1 MMKPYIICHMMASV
15 DGRIDCDMTE
25 KISGNEYYAALDLLE
40 CPSQLSG
47 KVTARMHYARS
58 GHFDA
63 HEQCVGRTIFYKAR
77 EAEGYAIVTDSSG
90 TLLYDGNSLDGKPL
104 LVVTSE
110 QVAAD
115 YLQLLED
122 KGISYIATGT
132 GRTDLVK
139 AMDILA
145 REFGV
150 KRLAVCGGGHIN
162 GAFLEAGLLDE
173 VSLQIAA
180 GIDGRQG
187 MPAVFDGITD
197 NNHPPVPLRLQS
209 VRRMEGT
216 DTVWMRYTK

>member
-15 DGRIDCDMTE
+15 DGRIDCDMTD
-25 KISGNEYYAALDLLE
+25 KISGNEYYAVLDLLE

-104 LVVTSE
+104 LVITSE

-209 VRRMEGT
+209 VQRMEGT

>member
-15 DGRIDCDMTE
+15 DGHIDCDMTD

-63 HEQCVGRTIFYKAR
+63 HEQCVGRTIFYKAG

-104 LVVTSE
+104 LVITSE

-139 AMDILA
+139 AMDILV

-180 GIDGRQG
+180 GVDGRQG

-197 NNHPPVPLRLQS
+197 NHHPPVPLRLQS
-209 VRRMEGT
+209 VQRMEGT

>member
-15 DGRIDCDMTE
+15 DGRIDCDMTD

-104 LVVTSE
+104 LVITSE

-180 GIDGRQG
+180 GVDGRQG

-209 VRRMEGT
+209 VQRMEGT

>member
-1 MMKPYIICHMMASV
+1 MIKPYIICHMMASV
-15 DGRIDCDMTE
+15 DGRIDCDMTD

-104 LVVTSE
+104 LVITSE

-180 GIDGRQG
+180 GVDGRQG

-209 VRRMEGT
+209 VQRMEGT

>member
-197 NNHPPVPLRLQS
+197 NNHPPVPLHLQS

-216 DTVWMRYTK
+216 YTVWMRYTK

>member
-15 DGRIDCDMTE
+15 DGRIDCDMTD

-104 LVVTSE
+104 LVITSE

-180 GIDGRQG
+180 GVDGRQG

-197 NNHPPVPLRLQS
+197 NNHPPVPLHLQS
-209 VRRMEGT
+209 VQRMEGT

>member
-216 DTVWMRYTK
+216 YTVWMRYTK

>member
-77 EAEGYAIVTDSSG
+77 EVEGYAIVTDSSG

-104 LVVTSE
+104 LVITSE

-180 GIDGRQG
+180 VIDGRQG

-209 VRRMEGT
+209 VQRMEGT
-216 DTVWMRYTK
+216 YTVWMRYTK

>member
-90 TLLYDGNSLDGKPL
+90 TLLYDGNRLDGKPL
-104 LVVTSE
+104 HVVTSE
-110 QVAAD
+110 QGAAD
-115 YLQLLED
+115 YLQWLED

-216 DTVWMRYTK
+216 YTVWMRYTK

>member
-15 DGRIDCDMTE
+15 DGRIDCDMTD

-104 LVVTSE
+104 LVITSE
-110 QVAAD
+110 QVATD

-197 NNHPPVPLRLQS
+197 NNHRPVPLRLQS
-209 VRRMEGT
+209 VQRMEGT

>member
-15 DGRIDCDMTE
+15 DGRIDCDMTD

-104 LVVTSE
+104 LVITSE

-180 GIDGRQG
+180 GVDGRQG
-187 MPAVFDGITD
+187 MSAVFDGITD

-209 VRRMEGT
+209 VQRMEGT